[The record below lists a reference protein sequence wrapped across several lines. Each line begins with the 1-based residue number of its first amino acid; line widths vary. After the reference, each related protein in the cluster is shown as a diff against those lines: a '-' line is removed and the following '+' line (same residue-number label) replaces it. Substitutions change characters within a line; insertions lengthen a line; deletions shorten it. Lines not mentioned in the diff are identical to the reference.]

1 MSADL
6 EALIQQA
13 AKQYNLP
20 PDVFRR
26 QLIAESGLNTQAVS
40 PAGARGVAQLMPATA
55 QAFGVDPMNPA
66 QAIPAAALY
75 MRQNLNRYGDDWQK
89 ALAAYNWGP
98 GNLAKYGI
106 AAAPP
111 ETTRYITKV
120 LGNGPLAVTAQAS
133 PQGQG
138 QPSPQMPPGPAPV
151 PAGPTG
157 PIGPAPAP
165 AVVPPPPSPE
175 AMGGGS
181 LANMLAQLAQQGR
194 DINKIV

>member
-26 QLIAESGLNTQAVS
+26 QLIAESGLNVQAVS
-40 PAGARGVAQLMPATA
+40 PAGARGVAQFMPATA
-55 QAFGVDPMNPA
+55 QAFGIDPMNPE

-75 MRQNLNRYGDDWQK
+75 MRQNLNRFGGDWKQ

-98 GNLAKYGI
+98 GNVAKHGI
-106 AAAPP
+106 AGAPP
-111 ETTRYITKV
+111 ETTAYITKV
-120 LGNGPLAVTAQAS
+120 LGNAPLAPAAGSSGPAS
-133 PQGQG
+133 NYT
-138 QPSPQMPPGPAPV
+138 PGPVTVPTGPAV
-151 PAGPTG
+151 GPAGP
-157 PIGPAPAP
+157 AM
-165 AVVPPPPSPE
+165 VPPPPPAE
-175 AMGGGS
+175 AMGTGS
-181 LANMLAQLAQQGR
+181 LADTLARLAQQGR

>member
-1 MSADL
+1 MSDTI

-13 AKQYNLP
+13 ARQYNLP

-26 QLIAESGLNTQAVS
+26 QLVAESGLNVQAVS
-40 PAGARGVAQLMPATA
+40 PRGAQGVAQFMPGTA
-55 QAFGVDPMNPA
+55 QSFGIDPMKPE

-75 MRQNLNRYGDDWQK
+75 MRQHLNRYGDDWQK

-106 AAAPP
+106 AAAPA
-111 ETTRYITKV
+111 ETRGYISKV
-120 LGNGPLAVTAQAS
+120 LGSGPPFMAAAHT
-133 PQGQG
+133 
-138 QPSPQMPPGPAPV
+138 PSAEPPGAAAPV
-151 PAGPTG
+151 PPPVQPQQASRGP
-157 PIGPAPAP
+157 
-165 AVVPPPPSPE
+165 VLPPPPE

-181 LANMLAQLAQQGR
+181 LATMLAQLAQQGR